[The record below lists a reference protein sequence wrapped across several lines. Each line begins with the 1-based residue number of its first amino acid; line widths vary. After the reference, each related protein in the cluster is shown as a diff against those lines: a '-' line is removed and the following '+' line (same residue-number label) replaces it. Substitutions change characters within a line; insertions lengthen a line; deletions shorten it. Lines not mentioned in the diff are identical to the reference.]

1 MPTFS
6 ALRLGVEPN
15 HMSWFSKFRGGGFIG
30 AFSEALDLANLHP
43 MPTLLEGSGPSK
55 SKPLFRLTFGGS
67 GAHKK
72 WKRYFCT
79 YKVRPSK
86 AEVDFLTF
94 DRLLLAL

>member
-1 MPTFS
+1 
-6 ALRLGVEPN
+6 
-15 HMSWFSKFRGGGFIG
+15 MSWFSEFRGGDFIG
-30 AFSEALDLANLHP
+30 AFSEALDLAKPYP

-55 SKPLFRLTFGGS
+55 SKSLSRLTFGGS
-67 GAHKK
+67 GTHKK

-94 DRLLLAL
+94 DRFRLAL